1 MQTAIGS
8 LRKNMLLV
16 NKGIVMENIIIIA
29 IVLGLVVAVSA
40 YIIKAKKSGKKC
52 IGCPDSSSCNGS
64 CATCS
69 CACKEKDK

>member
-1 MQTAIGS
+1 
-8 LRKNMLLV
+8 
-16 NKGIVMENIIIIA
+16 MENIIIIA

-69 CACKEKDK
+69 CACKEKDN